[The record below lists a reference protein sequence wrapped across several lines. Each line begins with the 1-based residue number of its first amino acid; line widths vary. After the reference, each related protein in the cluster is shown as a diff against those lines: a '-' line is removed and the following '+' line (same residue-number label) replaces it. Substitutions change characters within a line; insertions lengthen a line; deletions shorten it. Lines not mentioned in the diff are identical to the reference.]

1 MEMYPVATVRPW
13 IPIPTRSMVFS
24 TIDEYERL
32 VSEMRGAI
40 NLEVTIE
47 RDKLLEQVK
56 KNRAKHKDDFDS
68 AMEVYN
74 EQCLKE
80 LRKRAEKVELF
91 IAEPEASLKADEDFT
106 PESFMRFH
114 LSCPR
119 QYLEVYDQVIESM
132 TWTTEKEIKLSGD
145 QFRNWVMDKWD
156 WSEQFHSTVREY
168 NRLK

>member
-1 MEMYPVATVRPW
+1 
-13 IPIPTRSMVFS
+13 
-24 TIDEYERL
+24 
-32 VSEMRGAI
+32 MRGAI

-47 RDKLLEQVK
+47 RGKLLEQVK

-68 AMEVYN
+68 AMEVYLD
-74 EQCLKE
+74 QCVKH
-80 LRKRAEKVELF
+80 LRKRAEKVELY
-91 IAEPEASLKADEDFT
+91 ISDPEVSRKADEDFT
-106 PESFMRFH
+106 PDRFMHFN

-119 QYLEVYDQVIESM
+119 QYLEVYDQVIESLE
-132 TWTTEKEIKLSGD
+132 WTEEKEIKLSGD